1 MVGLTAESSTLVTA
15 LTTAFQGC
23 VTDILDAITSIL
35 PICLPVLAA
44 FAVVGVGIK
53 IFKKVTTKA

>member
-1 MVGLTAESSTLVTA
+1 MEGTTSANLVTA
-15 LTTAFQGC
+15 LTTAFSDC
-23 VTDILDAITSIL
+23 VEQILDSIVAIV

-53 IFKKVTTKA
+53 IFKQLTKKA